1 MPAPYSTDLR
11 ERIVEA
17 YKSGKGSARML
28 AKMFDVGKSTVTD
41 YLRLDKLN
49 GNVNPKK
56 ATGGQQAHIDTKG
69 LAFIRKCVEKNP
81 DIMLAV
87 LCEKYFKRRKIK
99 VSTSMMCRAL
109 KKMNLR
115 RKKKSLYAS
124 EQERKDVK
132 KKEKV
137 SILNETPKD

>member
-56 ATGGQQAHIDTKG
+56 ATGGQKSHIDTKG
-69 LAFIRKCVEKNP
+69 LAFILKCVEKKP
-81 DIMLAV
+81 DIMLAA

-132 KKEKV
+132 KKGK
-137 SILNETPKD
+137 SFYP

>member
-11 ERIVEA
+11 ERIVDA

-28 AKMFDVGKSTVTD
+28 AKIFGVGKTTVTD
-41 YLRLDKLN
+41 YLRLEQLN

-56 ATGGQQAHIDTKG
+56 ATGGQPAHIDTKG
-69 LAFIRKCVEKNP
+69 LAFIRKCVEKKP
-81 DIMLAV
+81 DIMLAD
-87 LCEKYFKRRKIK
+87 LCDKYFKRRKIK

-115 RKKKSLYAS
+115 RKKKSLYAA
-124 EQERKDVK
+124 EQDRKDVK
-132 KKEKV
+132 KKKKV
-137 SILNETPKD
+137 SVLNETPKD